1 MVGGSGAAG
10 AQWRY
15 QHRCRTRPPIGGL
28 ACFLFGPAQEIY
40 NEELRDLLG
49 KGPPKDK
56 KHAVGAQ

>member
-1 MVGGSGAAG
+1 MAGGSAPAG

-15 QHRCRTRPPIGGL
+15 RHKCRTRLPIGGL
-28 ACFLFGPAQEIY
+28 AWFGPAQEIY